1 MILDSEYI
9 MIADIQTLSA
19 KGQNMT
25 LAEKV
30 NLDQLYDM
38 LPKTSGVYD
47 PQTKKINDFTMEQI
61 AFVKHI
67 LCSLVRYNVPRLTQ
81 VLSVYG
87 FDMETVFA
95 WEDDQD
101 DDTWR
106 R

>member
-1 MILDSEYI
+1 MIIDDEYI

-30 NLDQLYDM
+30 NLDQLYAM
-38 LPKTSGVYD
+38 LPKTRGVYD
-47 PQTKKINDFTMEQI
+47 PQTKKTNDFTMEQM

-67 LCSLVRYNVPRLTQ
+67 LCPLVRYNVPRLTQ

-87 FDMETVFA
+87 FDMGTVFV

-101 DDTWR
+101 NETWR